1 MLHITRSR
9 GEAVPGEVLR
19 GMYAARKEVFIDLL
33 KWDLPVLAGQFE
45 LDQFDTNE
53 AAYLILTDASGG
65 HLASARLLPTT
76 SPHILDSF
84 YAELC
89 DDGVPRGEGIF
100 EITRFCLDRSLR
112 SAERRQARD
121 RLVRAL
127 VEYALDHGI
136 TSYSAIAGTAWAKK
150 ILTFGWACAPLGFPR
165 RIGGQDL
172 VALRIDITS
181 RTPGLLEAAGV
192 IRTAS
197 TPPSHEGIAQ

>member
-9 GEAVPGEVLR
+9 GDAVPNEVLR

-45 LDQFDTNE
+45 RDQFDTE
-53 AAYLILTDASGG
+53 HADYIILTDAAGG
-65 HLASARLLPTT
+65 HCASARLLPTT
-76 SPHILDSF
+76 RPHILDSF
-84 YAELC
+84 YSELC

-121 RLVRAL
+121 GLVTAIVEHAL
-127 VEYALDHGI
+127 NHGI

-165 RIGGQDL
+165 RLGGQDL
-172 VALRIDITS
+172 VALRIDITPG
-181 RTPGLLEAAGV
+181 TPALLEAAGV
-192 IRTAS
+192 IRAAPAS
-197 TPPSHEGIAQ
+197 PGRAEIAR